1 MDASVQSAGL
11 CSGCGG
17 ELRPT
22 RVRSA
27 FWHGEQLVV
36 VEGIPA
42 LECAGCHE
50 RFFDDDVAIRLD
62 LLKGAGFPS
71 SMATSEL
78 AVPVFSFEPSRGE
91 PP

>member
-1 MDASVQSAGL
+1 MDAAVQSAGV

-17 ELRPT
+17 ALRPT
-22 RVRSA
+22 RARSA

-71 SMATSEL
+71 SMATSQL
-78 AVPVFSFEPSRGE
+78 TVPVFSFDAGLAE